1 MSSITLGLLVFAC
14 TFGAVLL
21 GMRMCAAL
29 PDHHLKEDTKD
40 SVRIGM
46 GLVATMTA
54 LLLGLLIA
62 SAKGS
67 YDTAKS
73 EVTQMAAKIVFLD
86 RVLANYGPETAE
98 TRNLLRRSVERA
110 VDRMWPDHK
119 SQQSQLDPMASGAE
133 FLYNS
138 IQKLSPQNDVQRS
151 LKSQAVEIATDLGQ
165 IRWLLFEQ
173 ADRSI
178 SRAMLIVVIAWLAI
192 IFFSIGLF
200 SPVNSTVIAALMLSA
215 LSVSSSIFLLLEL
228 DQPFDGMIRIS
239 SESML
244 NVIRHLGQ

>member
-1 MSSITLGLLVFAC
+1 MAGPQVPTI
-14 TFGAVLL
+14 
-21 GMRMCAAL
+21 
-29 PDHHLKEDTKD
+29 
-40 SVRIGM
+40 
-46 GLVATMTA
+46 AT
-54 LLLGLLIA
+54 
-62 SAKGS
+62 GS
-67 YDTAKS
+67 NG
-73 EVTQMAAKIVFLD
+73 I
-86 RVLANYGPETAE
+86 RAE
-98 TRNLLRRSVERA
+98 L
-110 VDRMWPDHK
+110 
-119 SQQSQLDPMASGAE
+119 
-133 FLYNS
+133 LYNS

-173 ADRSI
+173 AGRSI
-178 SRAMLIVVIAWLAI
+178 SSAMLIVVIAWLAI